1 MLHTKLHTVHYEI
14 RKSEVVPSIKNYLFL
29 FFGLR
34 GSRIAAQLTF
44 APKRCNFIAP
54 FSSSYPG
61 IFTYLLYC
69 FSFLWNSFKL
79 SPRHRGRRGC
89 PSYCFVGVWA
99 NYLGDETD
107 LACQFSSSK
116 PTKPL
121 FGKSIIHYTW
131 GSQFQRNPDPKKM
144 IKYFILLFTI
154 TINSVLLFNYSNQ
167 QMSGSR
173 NVLCIVLLFWKS
185 TFKVD
190 RTLVFS
196 ALLPLLWSLR
206 RTRRRSSLLPS
217 LQ

>member
-1 MLHTKLHTVHYEI
+1 MYMMLLWPKNGAIAEPLFNQGACEMLCQPSSTEQNKHNCCTPSCTQYTIKFGKKVQYG
-14 RKSEVVPSIKNYLFL
+14 EVVPSIKNYLFL

-34 GSRIAAQLTF
+34 GSRIAARLTF
-44 APKRCNFIAP
+44 VPKKMQFYCP
-54 FSSSYPG
+54 FSSSYPR

-131 GSQFQRNPDPKKM
+131 GSQFQRNPDPKRNGK
-144 IKYFILLFTI
+144 IFHIVCHYKFSTTI
-154 TINSVLLFNYSNQ
+154 
-167 QMSGSR
+167 
-173 NVLCIVLLFWKS
+173 
-185 TFKVD
+185 
-190 RTLVFS
+190 
-196 ALLPLLWSLR
+196 
-206 RTRRRSSLLPS
+206 
-217 LQ
+217 

>member
-1 MLHTKLHTVHYEI
+1 MQFY
-14 RKSEVVPSIKNYLFL
+14 
-29 FFGLR
+29 
-34 GSRIAAQLTF
+34 
-44 APKRCNFIAP
+44 CP
-54 FSSSYPG
+54 FSISYPG

-121 FGKSIIHYTW
+121 FGKSIIHYTYMRRARFW
-131 GSQFQRNPDPKKM
+131 EIQTLKEM

-196 ALLPLLWSLR
+196 ALLPLLWSLG
-206 RTRRRSSLLPS
+206 RTSRRRSYLPPS